1 MQEAEDTGGDRMV
14 PQRERGHDASFG
26 FYTLK
31 LMQQKA
37 ATLASIHASGAPPA
51 YIKAEVE
58 KAEAVYEHSLQALK
72 KEHNKAK
79 RATKPR
85 TARAQLKESLNLKGK
100 DYQPAYTVAAGMR
113 AAAALL
119 RKELGEAN
127 FYTPASGGGWL
138 ALQPCVCT
146 HVLTRARAVLHR
158 STWAD
163 SISDLPWWEHW
174 LLQDHSQGKDW
185 PRRGHHLGGKGQC
198 CRTQPGRQ

>member
-1 MQEAEDTGGDRMV
+1 MQEAADTGKNTND
-14 PQRERGHDASFG
+14 QRAQDAHFG
-26 FYTLK
+26 FYALK

-37 ATLASIHASGAPPA
+37 ATLAAIHASGAA
-51 YIKAEVE
+51 DADIQADIKQ
-58 KAEAVYEHSLQALK
+58 AEAVYEQSLQSLK
-72 KEHNKAK
+72 KEHKKAK
-79 RATKPR
+79 RAAKQP
-85 TARAQLKESLNLKGK
+85 TARAQQKEALNLKGK
-100 DYQPAYTVAAGMR
+100 DYQPAYTVADGMK
-113 AAAALL
+113 AAATIL

-174 LLQDHSQGKDW
+174 LLQDHSQGKGW
-185 PRRGHHLGGKGQC
+185 QRRGHHLGGKGQC
-198 CRTQPGRQ
+198 